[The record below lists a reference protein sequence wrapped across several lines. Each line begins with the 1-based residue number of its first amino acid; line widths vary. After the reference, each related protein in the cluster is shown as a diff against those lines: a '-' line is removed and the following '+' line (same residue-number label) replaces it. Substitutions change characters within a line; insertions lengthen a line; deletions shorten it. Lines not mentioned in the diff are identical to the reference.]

1 MNRSKDT
8 QRKRSHGCIC
18 FHSFYC
24 TMSGRAQGGR
34 PADLD
39 PFYDGMGKVLAL
51 VKNAHRRSKCDD
63 WNYAL
68 LMQCDARRQMC
79 QESISALQDL
89 MSARS
94 FKQSFTVKTSLDDIK
109 AFQERVRSAGAVETQ
124 AFCMICARALFE
136 NHRFFD
142 SLEFTYQALKL
153 ILVDI
158 DCVFPRCTRPVFDKI
173 AGNFKTLWALCKV
186 TQTSAFAENVETLRG
201 GAPDQFVD
209 ISGEVRPFPPRP
221 FPPKEFCILL
231 RAAHTHPPQMFR
243 LTNDDITK
251 KCSGAAVAK
260 TTNDGGDQDIE
271 LDTCDAA
278 PCHALNAAAAPA
290 SA

>member
-1 MNRSKDT
+1 
-8 QRKRSHGCIC
+8 
-18 FHSFYC
+18 
-24 TMSGRAQGGR
+24 
-34 PADLD
+34 
-39 PFYDGMGKVLAL
+39 MGKVLAL

-68 LMQCDARRQMC
+68 LMQCDAHRQMC
-79 QESISALQDL
+79 QESISTLQYL
-89 MSARS
+89 MSSRS
-94 FKQSFTVKTSLDDIK
+94 FEQSFTVKTSLDDIK
-109 AFQERVRSAGAVETQ
+109 AFQERFRSAGAVETQ

-153 ILVDI
+153 ILVDT
-158 DCVFPRCTRPVFDKI
+158 DCVFPRSTRPVFDKI

-186 TQTSAFAENVETLRG
+186 TQISAFADNVDTLRG

-209 ISGEVRPFPPRP
+209 ITGEVRTFWRP
-221 FPPKEFCILL
+221 CPGRL
-231 RAAHTHPPQMFR
+231 RPVLRLVARGSPPPQMFR
-243 LTNDDITK
+243 LTDGDIMK

-271 LDTCDAA
+271 LDTCARA
-278 PCHALNAAAAPA
+278 RPSHLCRVLNAVAAHAAA
-290 SA
+290 